1 MTSLQRNSIMQ
12 QTNAWRRAGAPLP
25 VCNEAN
31 VCDEETR
38 RDVDLMILDYIVC
51 AALTSILHE
60 RIADREGAEQQQEGI
75 HGCDRWLEIAEA
87 TLHLFKTN
95 NPGETL
101 SDDIKF
107 KIKTLNFSN
116 LFFRRFKRT
125 AYLPSRAALA
135 AQRKESRERA
145 ERWLEEN
152 SFQETTPAEELDR
165 AFEHVQPISA
175 SQIDENRRTFLDHMA
190 VRETEEYEFDIEAS
204 VTLCDILPELMELC
218 DSAPDAISDDI
229 CTIAVLFMLHAAIEQ
244 GLLYGRVGREVLD
257 ETFAWGN
264 KDDDHSWTETR
275 DRHRL
280 SLCPNADEEDD
291 DDDDDGAHE
300 DYGEQLKRIIYENP
314 PFEFEEEVLNLIKT
328 LQKTWDAP
336 ILNQL
341 EQGKLFS
348 LGDDEVAAFKRRV
361 VFNDSGS

>member
-1 MTSLQRNSIMQ
+1 MTSLQHNSIMQ

-25 VCNEAN
+25 VCNEAD

-116 LFFRRFKRT
+116 LFFRRF
-125 AYLPSRAALA
+125 
-135 AQRKESRERA
+135 
-145 ERWLEEN
+145 
-152 SFQETTPAEELDR
+152 QETTPAEELDR
-165 AFEHVQPISA
+165 AFERVQPISA